1 MIVKKRLVFILS
13 VTMFLFNSCHDSI
26 ESKQKKTVLKN
37 LVNLRFKTFLKEFQ
51 PLSSNAVFNTTC
63 FDASEYKNCHQ
74 LNRELY
80 KQFLNGY
87 EGPALSVGYLK
98 DTSNFYSVI
107 YCTAAACYLPN
118 LAVYDHSG
126 KLLQTMLIASG
137 CGSGMGYEC
146 EEMVKLN
153 GGNQITTFRKEK
165 FYECDS
171 LGQKIFSSLE
181 ENNSKIRYTIKGSR
195 IQVDTLGN

>member
-74 LNRELY
+74 LNSDIY
-80 KQFLNGY
+80 KQFFNFF